1 VDLATQL
8 TEHLHSLGGQRDDDA
23 ALRMRDVAAGIGTL
37 VGDLQAEVPSCL
49 SVSIVLHQASGDVTV
64 SLCVA
69 AVGTSSPAVVRAS
82 LAVALAAPAE
92 ATLLL
97 QAARAGAFPLLA
109 DDLVAQQDSADP
121 VMLIDEHLV
130 LLTDPDGHRL
140 AADLADLRVVERAVG
155 VLIGQGWLPAE
166 ARHELHERA
175 AREQVTPPAVARSL
189 LAALSVPA
197 VTSGPNQTPHPQ
209 TPRSDPDR

>member
-1 VDLATQL
+1 VHLATQL
-8 TEHLHSLGGQRDDDA
+8 TEHLLNLGGHRDGDA
-23 ALRMRDVAAGIGTL
+23 ALRMRDVAAGMVTL
-37 VGDLQAEVPSCL
+37 VEDLLAEVPSCL
-49 SVSIVLHQASGDVTV
+49 SVSLVLHQPAGDVTV
-64 SLCVA
+64 SVAVA
-69 AVGTSSPAVVRAS
+69 ASGTSSPAVVRAS
-82 LAVALAAPAE
+82 LAVSLAAPAE

-97 QAARAGAFPLLA
+97 QAARAGAFLLLA
-109 DDLVAQQDSADP
+109 DDLVAHQDSADP

-155 VLIGQGWLPAE
+155 ALIEQGWSPAE

-189 LAALSVPA
+189 LAAPSVPA
-197 VTSGPNQTPHPQ
+197 VPSGPN
-209 TPRSDPDR
+209 